1 MARPKKSAEDKKQAQ
16 QVPQVA
22 PQPPQQHMMP
32 QGTAPQAMAYQ
43 NMAPQMAMP
52 QMPQQQMPRQ
62 PQHQFQQFAPQVQM
76 PQQPPPPQ
84 MPQQPIPLPQQQ
96 NVTGRFVDG
105 DSFLSVR
112 DSVSLYFHY
121 FFTPCLPTSAR
132 VSALSQTIA
141 LVFAALLHSSLD
153 ASGAACLHNACPT
166 HPIRK

>member
-1 MARPKKSAEDKKQAQ
+1 MARPKKNSEDKKQAQ

-52 QMPQQQMPRQ
+52 QMPQQHMPRQ

-84 MPQQPIPLPQQQ
+84 MPQQPIPMPQQQ
-96 NVTGRFVDG
+96 NISGRFVDG
-105 DSFLSVR
+105 ESFLSVR
-112 DSVSLYFHY
+112 DSVSLTFSLPHL
-121 FFTPCLPTSAR
+121 FTFCSPTRA
-132 VSALSQTIA
+132 
-141 LVFAALLHSSLD
+141 FAAISQPQWPLCVCTRVLLES
-153 ASGAACLHNACPT
+153 
-166 HPIRK
+166 